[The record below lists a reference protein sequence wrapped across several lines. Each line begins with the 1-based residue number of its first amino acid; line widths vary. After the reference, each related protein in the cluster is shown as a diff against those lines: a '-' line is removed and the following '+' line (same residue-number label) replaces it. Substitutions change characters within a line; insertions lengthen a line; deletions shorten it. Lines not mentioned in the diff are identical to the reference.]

1 MNIFKIIIILIL
13 YNKKIILINSKMH
26 QSLHVKHL
34 SYLQE
39 YLPKHNNC
47 MHIWIKGQQEN
58 K

>member
-47 MHIWIKGQQEN
+47 MHI
-58 K
+58 